1 MAIDVTE
8 QTFPEAVIERSATL
22 PVLVDFW
29 APWCQPCHK
38 LSPVIEQAV
47 EATGGAVELVKID
60 IDENPTLARR
70 FGVQGIPNVKAFRD
84 GKVVDEF
91 TGAQPPAAVERFIAG
106 LVPSQ
111 AEDLIAAGDEAS
123 LRAAIELEP
132 VNATARVALARIKLA
147 RGDEAD
153 ARELLAPVEHER
165 EASGLLARLELQVDL
180 AAPAQARLGLE
191 ALARGEHEVALRA
204 LLEAIG
210 ESSGDSRDR
219 VRRVMVGVFA
229 ELGDTHELA
238 VTFRKRLAVALF

>member
-1 MAIDVTE
+1 MTE
-8 QTFPEAVIERSATL
+8 QTFADAVIERSSTL

-29 APWCQPCHK
+29 APWCQPCLR

-47 EATGGAVELVKID
+47 AAAGGAVELVKID
-60 IDENPTLARR
+60 IDQNPTLARR

-111 AEDLIAAGDEAS
+111 AEALVSAGDEAS

-132 VNATARVALARIKLA
+132 GNAAARVALARTALA
-147 RGDEAD
+147 RGEEAA
-153 ARELLAPVEHER
+153 ARELLGPVEHER
-165 EASGLLARLELQVDL
+165 EASGLLARLELQLDGD
-180 AAPAQARLGLE
+180 APAQARIGLE
-191 ALARGEHEVALRA
+191 ALARGEHEAALRA
-204 LLEAIG
+204 LLEAVG

-219 VRRVMVGVFA
+219 VRRVMVGLFA

-238 VTFRKRLAVALF
+238 VTFRKRLAAALF

>member
-1 MAIDVTE
+1 MTE
-8 QTFPEAVIERSATL
+8 QTFADAVIARSATV

-29 APWCQPCHK
+29 APWCQPCLR

-47 EATGGAVELVKID
+47 GATDGAVELVKID
-60 IDENPTLARR
+60 IDQNPTLARR

-111 AEDLIAAGDEAS
+111 AEALIAAGDEVS

-132 VNATARVALARIKLA
+132 ANPAARVALARIELT
-147 RGDEAD
+147 RGDEAA
-153 ARELLAPVEHER
+153 ARAVLALVEHER
-165 EASGLLARLELQVDL
+165 EASGLLARLDLQADP

-191 ALARGEHEVALRA
+191 ALARGEFEVALRA
-204 LLEAIG
+204 LLEAVG
-210 ESSGDSRDR
+210 ASSGETRDLL
-219 VRRVMVGVFA
+219 RRVMVGLFA

-238 VTFRKRLAVALF
+238 VTFRKRLAVALY